1 MGNGQW
7 AMEIEVNKGNG
18 SFLEEPAGE
27 YRTVQD
33 YTDLRVWQ
41 LGVDLAVAVY
51 EATRTFPADER
62 FGLTSQLRRAGV
74 SVPSNIAEGNA
85 RNSTADY
92 LRFLRLSRGS
102 LAEIKTQLIIAM
114 RLGYLSDE
122 TAALLLKKTEDLLRQ
137 VTALCSAVERSSPRR
152 ESTSA

>member
-1 MGNGQW
+1 
-7 AMEIEVNKGNG
+7 MEIEIDKENG
-18 SFLEEPAGE
+18 SFIEEPAGE

-85 RNSTADY
+85 RTSTADY

-102 LAEIKTQLIIAM
+102 LAEFKTQLIISR
-114 RLGYLSDE
+114 RLGYLPEES
-122 TAALLLKKTEDLLRQ
+122 AAFLLTKTEELLRQ
-137 VTALCSAVERSSPRR
+137 LTALGSAIERSSLRTGN
-152 ESTSA
+152 SSG

>member
-1 MGNGQW
+1 MTL
-7 AMEIEVNKGNG
+7 IEA
-18 SFLEEPAGE
+18 PAGE
-27 YRTVQD
+27 YRAVQD

-41 LGVDLAVAVY
+41 LGMDLAVALY
-51 EATRTFPADER
+51 DATKTFPADER

-102 LAEIKTQLIIAM
+102 LAEIMTQLFISK
-114 RLGYLSDE
+114 RLGYLPDE
-122 TAALLLKKTEDLLRQ
+122 ASALLLTKTEDLLRQ
-137 VTALCSAVERSSPRR
+137 LTALYTAIERSSARGGSIP
-152 ESTSA
+152 A

>member
-1 MGNGQW
+1 MGKREGDQ
-7 AMEIEVNKGNG
+7 G
-18 SFLEEPAGE
+18 SFMSIEEPPGE
-27 YRTVQD
+27 YRAVQD

-41 LGVDLAVAVY
+41 LGIDLTIAIY
-51 EATRTFPADER
+51 ETTKAFPADER

-102 LAEIKTQLIIAM
+102 LAEIKTQLVISK
-114 RLGYLSDE
+114 RLGYLSDDDS
-122 TAALLLKKTEDLLRQ
+122 ASLLKRTDDLLRQ
-137 VTALCSAVERSSPRR
+137 LTALCTAIERSSPRGG
-152 ESTSA
+152 SGPT